1 MSQCY
6 DVTKQKT
13 VLSKINYLII
23 TEIKKSFQIKLN
35 VLNLIYALFVLTLL
49 IKYNRLNDPEN

>member
-13 VLSKINYLII
+13 ILSKINYLII
-23 TEIKKSFQIKLN
+23 TEIKKSFKIKLN